1 MNIVRR
7 ALVIAALAIAIALG
21 VRAQGID
28 NPGSDD
34 SFLCTVFGIC
44 NSPGGGGGG
53 QGTEVLSDS
62 GNTEL
67 LADPTNAYILTH

>member
-1 MNIVRR
+1 MRR
-7 ALVIAALAIAIALG
+7 ALALAAIATVIALA

-44 NSPGGGGGG
+44 NSPGGGGG
-53 QGTEVLSDS
+53 QGSEVLSDS
-62 GNTEL
+62 ANTEL

>member
-1 MNIVRR
+1 MRR
-7 ALVIAALAIAIALG
+7 ALALAAIATVIALA

-53 QGTEVLSDS
+53 QGSEVLSDS
-62 GNTEL
+62 ANTEL